1 MKTNI
6 SGIFTLETKGNK
18 VSKKNMVV
26 NQGITQMFNWFK
38 AADYVPKPN
47 HKAGEKLFSYK
58 AIERINWKNS
68 EVSVGGLTTNQ
79 TTNNE
84 IKNSFS
90 NVSAIVDSWENSALT
105 SNYSSSNERFIKVT
119 FKDSEKNDT
128 AIDLRGIALY
138 GKRTNNYT
146 SSYLSYCG
154 KIVLKRKICL
164 STLNANIDVINTGN
178 NTFNPLD
185 NIDVLQYYIA
195 KKTFEVPVMLTP
207 CYLASEKLTTDKTSQ
222 YWMGG
227 KYYVYLTFEELFNN
241 KKDWEFFYSDE
252 KTPVKEKETL
262 DVLVNLQYN
271 ADLENP
277 YLENIYEIEI
287 SDRYNSYIQI
297 NELDVFSYRKN
308 IFYNAPSFFKLG
320 NGNNETSITD
330 TDLSNSIE
338 EIPVE
343 EIYKTGDGKIRYV
356 GYLQEDQLK
365 NAEISEIGIF
375 FEQDKEKKMFAKTVL
390 TKPFIV
396 PEESFVRIS
405 YDLEVE

>member
-26 NQGITQMFNWFK
+26 NQGITQLFNWFK
-38 AADYVPKPN
+38 MADYVQKPN
-47 HKAGEKLFSYK
+47 HKAGEKLFSDK

-68 EVSVGGLTTNQ
+68 EVSVGGLTTSE

-90 NVSAIVDSWENSALT
+90 NVSAIVDSWENSSLT

-128 AIDLRGIALY
+128 AIDLKGIALY
-138 GKRTNNYT
+138 GKRTSNY
-146 SSYLSYCG
+146 SSYYLSYCG
-154 KIVLKRKICL
+154 KIVLKRKIDG
-164 STLNANIDVINTGN
+164 TH
-178 NTFNPLD
+178 
-185 NIDVLQYYIA
+185 IA

-207 CYLASEKLTTDKTSQ
+207 CYISSEKLTTDKTSQ

-241 KKDWEFFYSDE
+241 QKDWKFFVLEEVIKEEIVNGNLIRYS
-252 KTPVKEKETL
+252 ETIETEI
-262 DVLVNLQYN
+262 DKDKISDKLVGFQYS

-277 YLENIYEIEI
+277 YLEKIYEVEI

-308 IFYNAPSFFKLG
+308 VFYNAPSFFKLG
-320 NGNNETSITD
+320 NGKNETSITD
-330 TDLSNSIE
+330 TDLSNSID

-343 EIYKTGDGKIRYV
+343 EIYKTDDGKIRYV
-356 GYLQEDQLK
+356 GYIQEDQLN

-390 TKPFIV
+390 TEPFIV
-396 PEESFVRIS
+396 PEGSFIRIS